1 MTSGERFYELRKKRV
16 TLLFMAVMCIVF
28 VVDLMLAPHPFSLE
42 YLVYGNDY
50 GLITEYGKLVNLADI
65 HPQYWRIITCSFI
78 HAGIPHL
85 LVNLLALY
93 ISGTMLEEMKGS
105 GKLTLVFGVSGI
117 GSSII
122 NMFSTNGAV
131 GASGAIY
138 GVICYLVLSRTITL
152 KDKYSIIKFVVLI
165 LYLILASIIG
175 QFGDLALSSVKRIV
189 GVKDYGNLLPGHGG
203 VLDRFDSLLFVL
215 PFTYLFFSL
224 VGNIIV

>member
-1 MTSGERFYELRKKRV
+1 MQSEDKLELLVLDKFEVGGVIIMTFGERFYELRKKRV

-28 VVDLMLAPHPFSLE
+28 VVYLMLAPHPFSLE

-50 GLITEYGKLVNLADI
+50 GLITEYGRLVNLADI

-93 ISGTMLEEMKGS
+93 ISGTLLEGTKGS
-105 GKLTLVFGVSGI
+105 GRLTFVFGVSGI

-138 GVICYLVLSRTITL
+138 GVICYVLLSRTITL
-152 KDKYSIIKFVVLI
+152 KDKYSIIKFVVLS
-165 LYLILASIIG
+165 LYLILPNLKLR
-175 QFGDLALSSVKRIV
+175 QFLVCQISTFFFHI
-189 GVKDYGNLLPGHGG
+189 
-203 VLDRFDSLLFVL
+203 FSLK
-215 PFTYLFFSL
+215 LFFTVL
-224 VGNIIV
+224 KKPKTNT

>member
-1 MTSGERFYELRKKRV
+1 MRREDKFEVGGVIIMTSGERFYELGKKRV
-16 TLLFMAVMCIVF
+16 TLLFMTVMCIVF

-50 GLITEYGKLVNLADI
+50 GLITEYGRLVNLADI
-65 HPQYWRIITCSFI
+65 HPQYWRIITCIFI

-93 ISGTMLEEMKGS
+93 ISGTMLEETKGS
-105 GKLTLVFGVSGI
+105 SRLTFVFGVSGI

-138 GVICYLVLSRTITL
+138 GVICYLLLSRTITL
-152 KDKYSIIKFVVLI
+152 KDKYSIFKFVVLS
-165 LYLILASIIG
+165 LYLILPN
-175 QFGDLALSSVKRIV
+175 LSSSTAIISHIA
-189 GVKDYGNLLPGHGG
+189 GFLIGG
-203 VLDRFDSLLFVL
+203 ICYFV
-215 PFTYLFFSL
+215 SAKKQ
-224 VGNIIV
+224 